1 MFYGYGMSI
10 TLRYTDTRE
19 QAVTVLNDSFLKVFD
34 QIKKFDTERPFKPW
48 LRTVIV
54 HTAINHYH
62 KEQAYRKRTEALENP
77 DEIGRQEEVLSG
89 ISFRE
94 ILSLV
99 QELTPAYRT
108 VFNLYVI
115 EGYKH
120 KEIAGMLSISV
131 GTSKSN
137 LFKAKQHLQSKLE
150 SHLLQVKRYEGS

>member
-19 QAVTVLNDSFLKVFD
+19 QAVTVLNDSFLKVFKH
-34 QIKKFDTERPFKPW
+34 IKKYDTERPFKTW
-48 LRTVIV
+48 LRTIIV
-54 HTAINHYH
+54 HTAINHFH
-62 KEQAYRKRTEALENP
+62 KEQAHQKRTVAMENP
-77 DEIGRQEEVLSG
+77 DEMGHQEEILSG

-94 ILSLV
+94 ILTLV

-120 KEIAGMLSISV
+120 KEIAEMLGISI

-137 LFKAKQHLQSKLE
+137 LFKAKQYLQAKLE
-150 SHLLQVKRYEGS
+150 SHLLQIQRHEGS